1 MNDIQSIYVHLENMS
16 KTQAISLTVVSN
28 SRKKYRLLTRSWPFP
43 TFYLSWH
50 RTFFSEVL
58 FLHGVTLIPIR
69 KNPFSE
75 AKTDNRVTTSLMHGL
90 DVFADEIDSYLD
102 LADRIYINRW
112 EELGRGICVEQ
123 KQNSF
128 QQYSKVI
135 NAGILA
141 KWREVLSE

>member
-1 MNDIQSIYVHLENMS
+1 
-16 KTQAISLTVVSN
+16 
-28 SRKKYRLLTRSWPFP
+28 
-43 TFYLSWH
+43 
-50 RTFFSEVL
+50 
-58 FLHGVTLIPIR
+58 
-69 KNPFSE
+69 
-75 AKTDNRVTTSLMHGL
+75 MHGL